1 MRTENI
7 QPASNILPSL
17 VLTWQQVRPG
27 EEEKAPLQAKEKATD
42 SSHSA
47 IREEKY
53 TTNVAIKVNEMVTVL
68 NNHLAF
74 SVDEK
79 TGKRIIEVVDSE
91 TKEVIR
97 QIPPEEILRALA
109 GITDMLGSWIDEK
122 V

>member
-1 MRTENI
+1 MGPEKI
-7 QPASNILPSL
+7 LSASNILPPL
-17 VLTWQQVRPG
+17 VLTRQQVRPG
-27 EEEKAPLQAKEKATD
+27 GEEKAPLQTKEKATD

-47 IREEKY
+47 TREEKY
-53 TTNVAIKVNEMVTVL
+53 TTSAATKVNEMVTVL

-79 TGKRIIEVVDSE
+79 TCRRVIEIIDSE

-97 QIPPEEILRALA
+97 QIPPEEILRTLA
-109 GITDMLGSWIDEK
+109 GITDMLGLSIDEK